1 MVVLTLQRWMPTRG
15 PVGTLDAERARPAR
29 FAWPRGLRITAHAQ
43 FPETNGVDDRTSKRI
58 DCAEMHARIFSA
70 RHAVIRRLR
79 GLAGL
84 AILFVLEAI
93 SAPAFACGAS
103 GGAAGVSSCSLQEH
117 QEELRPK
124 WRIGAG
130 YSYTSTAIRFD
141 SHTVL
146 DETRHTVLATLDYA
160 PTPVWTFEVGA
171 GALLGGSLRD
181 PGASYDFSPGFL
193 AVLGAGWRI
202 VDPDGPRPFVALTGQ
217 LSFVAASTRLN
228 GSSSSPSIGYHAL
241 DARLGALAGWP
252 IEGTFT
258 PYVLARA
265 FGGPVYWEYQGNK
278 VTGTD
283 THHYQLGGG
292 ALVKIGR
299 KIDLFV
305 EGVPLGEQAISAG
318 AGVLF

>member
-1 MVVLTLQRWMPTRG
+1 MC
-15 PVGTLDAERARPAR
+15 ARN
-29 FAWPRGLRITAHAQ
+29 H
-43 FPETNGVDDRTSKRI
+43 
-58 DCAEMHARIFSA
+58 SA
-70 RHAVIRRLR
+70 RRAGIRRFHR
-79 GLAGL
+79 SIGLG
-84 AILFVLEAI
+84 ILFGAETLSTHAL
-93 SAPAFACGAS
+93 ACGAS

-124 WRIGAG
+124 WRVGASYG
-130 YSYTSTAIRFD
+130 YTSTAIRFD

-171 GALLGGSLRD
+171 GSILGGSLRD
-181 PGASYDFSPGFL
+181 PTTDYDFTPGFL
-193 AVLGAGWRI
+193 AVIGAGWRI
-202 VDPDGPRPFVALTGQ
+202 VEADGARPFVALTGQ
-217 LSFVAASTRLN
+217 VSYAGSSTRQN
-228 GSSSSPSIGYHAL
+228 GSSSSPSVGYHAL
-241 DARLGALAGWP
+241 DARIGALAGWP

-258 PYVLARA
+258 PFVLARA
-265 FGGPVYWEYQGNK
+265 FGGPVYWEYQGSN

-292 ALVKIGR
+292 TLVRIGR

-305 EGVPLGEQAISAG
+305 EGVPLGERAIAAG